1 MNTKLGD
8 TCVLL
13 RHTIFII
20 LSEKSNYMVSNLLQ
34 KYLWLA
40 NVIYQSN
47 GITFEQINDKWLTN
61 DLSEGLELPKRTFH
75 KWRIAVEELFGIII
89 DCDRKN
95 GYRFFIHD
103 KECLCG
109 NSLTGWL
116 FSTLSVGYKLE
127 RYKSIKDRI
136 LLEDVFTDN
145 DWLLTIL
152 EALHHNTRLSITYKS
167 FNSDKETTF
176 EVEPYCL
183 KMFLQRWYLIA
194 KSVHFET
201 PRIYALD
208 RIINLRQT
216 DISFEYPEN
225 FSPEQFFMSSYGIIV
240 DDSMD
245 VENVELK
252 VDHSQVEYMRS
263 LPLHHSQQEIKQESE
278 YSIFRLTLIPTFDF
292 EQKILSMGEYVEVI
306 SPEWF
311 RKRVTDRIN
320 RMTTI
325 YK

>member
-1 MNTKLGD
+1 MPYYGIRY
-8 TCVLL
+8 LL
-13 RHTIFII
+13 FCQKI
-20 LSEKSNYMVSNLLQ
+20 KYMVSNLLQ

-40 NVIYQSN
+40 NVIYRSN

-103 KECLCG
+103 KECLCD
-109 NSLTGWL
+109 NSLTEWL

-136 LLEDVFTDN
+136 LLEGVFTDN

-152 EALHHNTRLSITYKS
+152 EALHHNTRLSVTYKS
-167 FNSDKETTF
+167 FNSDRETTF

-183 KMFLQRWYLIA
+183 KMFLQRWYLVA
-194 KSVHFET
+194 KSVNFEN

-208 RIINLRQT
+208 RIVNLRQT
-216 DISFEYPEN
+216 DTTFDYPKD
-225 FSPEQFFMSSYGIIV
+225 FSPKHFFDASYGIIV

-245 VENVELK
+245 AENVELK
-252 VDHSQVEYMRS
+252 VDHSQVGYIRS
-263 LPLHHSQQEIKQESE
+263 LPLHPSQQEIKQESE
-278 YSIFRLTLIPTFDF
+278 YSIFRLTLTPTFDF

-311 RKRVTDRIN
+311 RKRVAGRIN
-320 RMTTI
+320 KMTTI

>member
-1 MNTKLGD
+1 MIKG

-13 RHTIFII
+13 RHTIFVI
-20 LSEKSNYMVSNLLQ
+20 LSKELKYMVSNLLQ

-47 GITFEQINDKWLTN
+47 GITFEQINNKWLTN

-95 GYRFFIHD
+95 GYRFFVHE

-127 RYKSIKDRI
+127 SHKSIKDRI
-136 LLEDVFTDN
+136 LLEDVSTDN
-145 DWLLTIL
+145 DWLLNIL
-152 EALHHNTRLSITYKS
+152 EALHHNIRLSITYKS
-167 FNSDKETTF
+167 FNNDRETTF

-183 KMFLQRWYLIA
+183 KMFLQRWYLVA
-194 KSVHFET
+194 RNVHFEN

-208 RIINLRQT
+208 RIVNLRQT
-216 DISFEYPEN
+216 NTIFNYPKD
-225 FSPEQFFMSSYGIIV
+225 FSPKQFFGASYGIIV

-245 VENVELK
+245 AENVELK
-252 VDHSQVEYMRS
+252 VDHSQVGYVRS
-263 LPLHHSQQEIKQESE
+263 LPLHHSQQEMEQESE
-278 YSIFRLTLIPTFDF
+278 YSIFRLKLTPTFDF

-306 SPEWF
+306 SPRWLRE
-311 RKRVTDRIN
+311 RIINRVTKIKQQY
-320 RMTTI
+320 I
-325 YK
+325 

>member
-20 LSEKSNYMVSNLLQ
+20 LSEKLNYMVSNLLQ

-75 KWRIAVEELFGIII
+75 KWKIAVEELFGIII

-136 LLEDVFTDN
+136 LLENVFTNN

-225 FSPEQFFMSSYGIIV
+225 FSPEQFFISSYGIIV

-278 YSIFRLTLIPTFDF
+278 YSCLNTELLYTVLTIKRLKW
-292 EQKILSMGEYVEVI
+292 E
-306 SPEWF
+306 
-311 RKRVTDRIN
+311 
-320 RMTTI
+320 
-325 YK
+325 